1 MTETPTNLAADGTS
15 ALRIRFVK
23 QVSAGSAPL
32 CSFADPYPR
41 FAIAESL
48 SVEELLALPVAAEP
62 EEDQLRL
69 VLLPAGLA
77 SPLELQQR
85 AEEWMHRG
93 RLSAGQPT
101 ADLMLR
107 SERILWRPGQ
117 ALMIGPPDRLQ
128 EVLPGLVE
136 FAFYE
141 GELRKLERETEAEW
155 EIAEVDV
162 YLTHSVDAE
171 ALERRGHV
179 DEMTLHV
186 TRRRM
191 RFARLEPC
199 LEKASISLCGPAR
212 RLATELAMQ
221 AEVIDRLGW
230 LDDRLEVCEDLY
242 ELANDRLSE
251 FTYFNREFRLELWI
265 IVLLV
270 AEVVIMSVELW
281 QLARGH

>member
-1 MTETPTNLAADGTS
+1 MTETPSNVAADGSS
-15 ALRIRFVK
+15 ALQIRFVK
-23 QVSAGSAPL
+23 HLPPGAAPL
-32 CSFADPYPR
+32 SSFVHPYPR
-41 FAIAESL
+41 IAVAESL
-48 SVEELLALPVAAEP
+48 SLGELLALPVAAEP
-62 EEDQLRL
+62 EDDQLRL

-77 SPLELQQR
+77 SPLELQKL

-93 RLSAGQPT
+93 GLSAGQPT

-117 ALMIGPPDRLQ
+117 ALMIGPPERLQ
-128 EVLPGLVE
+128 EVLPGLIE

-141 GELRKLERETEAEW
+141 GELRKLERETEADW
-155 EIAEVDV
+155 EAAEVDV
-162 YLTHSVDAE
+162 YLTHSVNVE
-171 ALERRGHV
+171 TLERRAHV

-199 LEKASISLCGPAR
+199 LEKASISLPGPAR

-251 FTYFNREFRLELWI
+251 FTYFNREFRLEFWI

-281 QLARGH
+281 LTIRGR

>member
-1 MTETPTNLAADGTS
+1 MAEASSIAAAAS
-15 ALRIRFVK
+15 AGGMRFRFVERPMPG
-23 QVSAGSAPL
+23 VAPIAT
-32 CSFADPYPR
+32 FKHPYPR
-41 FAIAESL
+41 FAVAELL
-48 SVEELLALPVAAEP
+48 SVEQLLAMPLAAEP
-62 EEDQLRL
+62 NADELRL

-77 SPLELQQR
+77 SPQELQHE

-93 RLSAGQPT
+93 GQAAGQPT
-101 ADLMLR
+101 IELMLR

-117 ALMIGPPDRLQ
+117 ALMIGPPERLQ
-128 EVLPGLVE
+128 EVLPGLIE

-141 GELRKLERETEAEW
+141 GELRKLELEMEADW
-155 EIAEVDV
+155 EAAEVDV
-162 YLTHSVDAE
+162 YLTHSVGRVE
-171 ALERRGHV
+171 MERRPHV
-179 DEMTLHV
+179 DDMTIHM

-199 LEKASISLCGPAR
+199 LEKASIALAGPAR

-251 FTYFNREFRLELWI
+251 FTYFHREFRLELWI
-265 IVLLV
+265 VVLLV
-270 AEVVIMSVELW
+270 AEVIIMAAELW
-281 QLARGH
+281 YLVRHP

>member
-1 MTETPTNLAADGTS
+1 MTVTPSNVAADGPS

-23 QVSAGSAPL
+23 QVPAGAAALS
-32 CSFADPYPR
+32 SFAHPYPR
-41 FAIAESL
+41 IAVAETL

-62 EEDQLRL
+62 EVDQLRL

-93 RLSAGQPT
+93 GLSAGQPT

-117 ALMIGPPDRLQ
+117 ALMIGPPERLQ
-128 EVLPGLVE
+128 EVMPGLIE

-141 GELRKLERETEAEW
+141 GELRKLERETEADW
-155 EIAEVDV
+155 ETAEVDV

-191 RFARLEPC
+191 RFARLEPS
-199 LEKASISLCGPAR
+199 LEKASISLPGPAR
-212 RLATELAMQ
+212 RLATELASQ

-230 LDDRLEVCEDLY
+230 LDDRIEVCEDLY

-251 FTYFNREFRLELWI
+251 FTYFNREFRLEFWI

-270 AEVVIMSVELW
+270 AEVVIMSIELW
-281 QLARGH
+281 LTARGH

>member
-1 MTETPTNLAADGTS
+1 MAEASSIAAAASAS
-15 ALRIRFVK
+15 ALRIRFVERP
-23 QVSAGSAPL
+23 SPGAAPIA
-32 CSFADPYPR
+32 SFTHPYPR
-41 FAIAESL
+41 FAVAEPL
-48 SVEELLALPVAAEP
+48 SVEQLFSLPIGSEPGADELRV
-62 EEDQLRL
+62 

-77 SPLELQQR
+77 SPQESQHE
-85 AEEWMHRG
+85 AEDWMHRG
-93 RLSAGQPT
+93 GLSAGQPT
-101 ADLMLR
+101 FELMLR

-117 ALMIGPPDRLQ
+117 ALMIGPPERLQ

-141 GELRKLERETEAEW
+141 GELRRLEREIEADW
-155 EIAEVDV
+155 ETAEVDV
-162 YLTHSVDAE
+162 YLTHSVGRDE
-171 ALERRGHV
+171 VQRRSHV
-179 DEMTLHV
+179 DEMTIHV

-199 LEKASISLCGPAR
+199 LEKASIALAGPAR

-230 LDDRLEVCEDLY
+230 LDDRLEVCENLY

-251 FTYFNREFRLELWI
+251 FSYFHREFRLELWI

-270 AEVVIMSVELW
+270 AEVVIMAAELW
-281 QLARGH
+281 YLVRHP

>member
-1 MTETPTNLAADGTS
+1 MNETPSIVTVDGTK
-15 ALRIRFVK
+15 ALRIRFVDRLPGGRP
-23 QVSAGSAPL
+23 ALAT
-32 CSFADPYPR
+32 FAHPYPR
-41 FAIAESL
+41 FAVAESL
-48 SVEELLALPVAAEP
+48 GVEELLALSICPEP
-62 EEDQLRL
+62 EEDRLRL
-69 VLLPAGLA
+69 LLLPAGLA
-77 SPLELQQR
+77 SPQELLKQ

-93 RLSAGQPT
+93 GLSAGQPT

-117 ALMIGPPDRLQ
+117 ALLIGPPERLQ
-128 EVLPGLVE
+128 EVLPGLIE

-141 GELRKLERETEAEW
+141 SELRKLEGEIESDWPTVEAD
-155 EIAEVDV
+155 AD
-162 YLTHSVDAE
+162 LTHSVTSAG
-171 ALERRGHV
+171 LERRSHV
-179 DEMTLHV
+179 DEMTLCT

-199 LEKASISLCGPAR
+199 LEKASIALTGPAR

-230 LDDRLEVCEDLY
+230 LDDRIEVCEDLY

-251 FTYFNREFRLELWI
+251 FTYFHREFRLELWI

-270 AEVVIMSVELW
+270 AEVVIMAAELW
-281 QLARGH
+281 YLVRHP